1 MDMIDVYVIKCG
13 IIDSV
18 YVDASDDVWHRMSTH
33 RLDLK
38 KGTHPNRLLQAA
50 WDKHGEGAFR
60 FLPFQEVTDPAGLKA
75 AEDFVMDAMKRF
87 GWTLFNIVKVSGYSV
102 SEKEVLPM
110 TDVLPDLFDV
120 DMLPGRPGVT
130 YDKKSHNISTV
141 LTHLLGCHRAL

>member
-1 MDMIDVYVIKCG
+1 VPVFSVPSVFTCLFSLQSVGQSGRKCL
-13 IIDSV
+13 SFQ
-18 YVDASDDVWHRMSTH
+18 S
-33 RLDLK
+33 LDLK